1 MQTADKGNPMI
12 TLGANENPC
21 LMKVGDLTGHF
32 FVPAYQRGY
41 RWGKDEVEA
50 LLDDIYLDGQRGKDD
65 KYCLQPV
72 VVKRRAGC
80 VPLIAADETGEA
92 MPPLRMDVGPEQ
104 FELIDGQQ
112 RLTTLYLLYH
122 YLQTK
127 VGLEIPLR
135 FSLFYQTRP
144 RSTGYLRSLAPA
156 EADDN
161 IDFFHMHSAYQ
172 CISSWFEDAAKR
184 TKQPPQFLGFQI
196 FSYLS
201 DQIRVI
207 WYDAGEAD
215 ATTLFTRLNVGRI
228 ALTNAELVKA
238 LMLAQHGRHALSDE
252 HRQVEIA
259 TQWDM
264 IERELQK
271 DEFWAFLTNK
281 PAAAYPTRI
290 EFLFDLIAKKPD
302 GEKERFFTFLHF
314 KRLLDEQEGSD
325 PKKLWARVLGRFF
338 LLREWF
344 EDRDLYHKVGYL
356 VAVGIGLSELL
367 EATERQLTKTA
378 FRTILDQRIRTKLG
392 LTASQAR
399 ELSYD
404 TDGRKCERLLL
415 LFNVESV
422 RRLEHSSERY
432 PFHSHK
438 SECWS
443 LEHIHAQHSEQLATE
458 EQWRSWLLDSCSALA
473 AVRLPVPA
481 EEAKKQVLLDDI
493 TLALQDK
500 IDGKKFRQFASQVM
514 LDFLHPA
521 GMDDTTH
528 SIANLALLSGRVNS
542 ALNNGAF
549 QSKRLRLI
557 ELDSAGMFIPIC
569 TRRVF
574 FKYYTDAGSQQM
586 HLWSRKD
593 QEVYVDR
600 MLSAEAGVGHYLQ
613 TATEAD

>member
-1 MQTADKGNPMI
+1 MAMLPATG
-12 TLGANENPC
+12 NPC
-21 LMKVGDLTGHF
+21 LRKVGDLQGHF

-41 RWGKDEVEA
+41 RWGKDEVKA
-50 LLDDIYLDGQRGKDD
+50 LLDDIYLNGQRGKDD

-72 VVKRRAGC
+72 VVKRRVKTIPETAGG
-80 VPLIAADETGEA
+80 ETAEA
-92 MPPLRMDVGPEQ
+92 MPPLWMDVGAEQ

-127 VGLEIPLR
+127 AGLDIPLH
-135 FSLFYQTRP
+135 FTLFYQTRP
-144 RSTGYLRSLAPA
+144 RSTDYLLRLDPS

-161 IDFFHMHSAYQ
+161 IDFFHIHAAYQ
-172 CISSWFEDAAKR
+172 CISSWFDNAAKHAAR
-184 TKQPPQFLGFQI
+184 PPQFLGYQI

-201 DQIRVI
+201 DQIQVI

-238 LMLAQHGRHALSDE
+238 LMLAQHGRGALPSE
-252 HRQVEIA
+252 HLQVEIA

-271 DEFWAFLTNK
+271 NEFWSFLTNK

-290 EFLFDLIAKKPD
+290 EFLFDLIANKPE

-314 KRLLDEQEGSD
+314 KRLLDEQEGSS
-325 PKKLWARVLGRFF
+325 PKQLWARVLEQFF

-344 EDRDLYHKVGYL
+344 EDRDLYHKIGYL
-356 VAVGIGLSELL
+356 VAAGAGLAELL
-367 EATERQLTKTA
+367 RASKQEVTKTA
-378 FRTILDQRIRTKLG
+378 FKAFLDQRIRTELG
-392 LTASQAR
+392 LTESQAR

-404 TDGRKCERLLL
+404 TGGYKCERLLL

-422 RRLEHSSERY
+422 RRLDHSSERY

-438 SECWS
+438 SERWS

-458 EQWRSWLLDSCSALA
+458 EQWRVWLLDSCSALA
-473 AVRLPVPA
+473 AVRLPLL
-481 EEAKKQVLLDDI
+481 EKEADKQVLLGDI
-493 TLALQDK
+493 ALALKGK
-500 IDGKKFRQFASQVM
+500 IDRKKFQQLASRIM
-514 LDFLHPA
+514 LGFLHPG

-528 SIANLALLSGRVNS
+528 SIANLALLSGRANS
-542 ALNNGAF
+542 ALNNAAF

-557 ELDSAGMFIPIC
+557 ELDRAGMFIPIC

-574 FKYYTDAGSQQM
+574 FKYYTEAGSQQM
-586 HLWSRKD
+586 HLWDRED
-593 QEVYVDR
+593 QRVYVDS
-600 MLSAEAGVGHYLQ
+600 MLSAETGVGRYLQ